1 MDTSCEDSMACGEKD
16 HLEAA
21 ESTLRQAGFNVSQP
35 CSSRPSCFD
44 LAARRDKTLIF
55 VRFQPDIGGFSSC
68 DSQELRA
75 ISESFS
81 AASLLIGG
89 EAREKPL
96 EDDTVYTRHEILAVT
111 SKTFEN
117 VVLHGTLPLIQANPG
132 GYYVEVDG
140 EALKAKRQEL
150 GLSVG
155 EMAAM
160 VGTSRRTIYG
170 YERGMA
176 KASVTAAY
184 NLIWALGIPVAR
196 PINILEKSK
205 AGRKQCILIT
215 ARLMFARNKL
225 LNRIFRKYV
234 RCAITT
240 VKRAPFDFVITVPEE
255 NMRIIGG
262 IANSKEQELD
272 KRVDEILSVSRV
284 VQAHPIL
291 ITEGQ
296 EPSEKNIP
304 CISSEKVS
312 RMRNAE
318 DLIANIR

>member
-1 MDTSCEDSMACGEKD
+1 MAGGEKEN
-16 HLEAA
+16 LEAA
-21 ESTLRQAGFNVSQP
+21 ESALRRAGFNVSQP

-55 VRFQPDIGGFSSC
+55 VRCQPDIGSFSAS

-81 AASLLIGG
+81 AASLLIGK
-89 EAREKPL
+89 ETREKPL

-111 SKTFEN
+111 PRTFEN
-117 VVLHGTLPLIQANPG
+117 VMLHDTPPLIQANPG

-140 EALKAKRQEL
+140 NALKAKRQKL

-184 NLIWALGIPVAR
+184 NMIWALGIPVAR
-196 PINILEKSK
+196 PINILEKS
-205 AGRKQCILIT
+205 RIRRRQCILTT
-215 ARLMFARNKL
+215 ARLMFSRNKL
-225 LNRIFRKYV
+225 LNRIFGKYA
-234 RCAITT
+234 RCVITT
-240 VKRAPFDFVITVPEE
+240 VKKAPFDFVIAVPEE
-255 NMRIIGG
+255 DLRIIGG
-262 IANSKEQELD
+262 IANRKELELS
-272 KRVDEILSVSRV
+272 KRVDEILNVSRV
-284 VQAHPIL
+284 VQARPIL

-296 EPSEKNIP
+296 ELSEKNIP
-304 CISSEKVS
+304 CISSEEVS